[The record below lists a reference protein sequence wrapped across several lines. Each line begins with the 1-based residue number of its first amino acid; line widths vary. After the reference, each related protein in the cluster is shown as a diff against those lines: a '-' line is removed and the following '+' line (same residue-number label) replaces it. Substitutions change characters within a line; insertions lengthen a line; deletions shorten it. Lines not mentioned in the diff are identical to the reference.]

1 MNWFPP
7 RVLVISWVALLALL
21 GTTVFAAYQPLGS
34 FNLFIALLIAT
45 TKASIVA
52 AVFMEL
58 RERSGLTIAFAAA
71 GFFWLGILI
80 WLSGIDFMT
89 RPELPSLTA
98 APALLRS
105 P

>member
-1 MNWFPP
+1 MSLFPP
-7 RVLVISWVALLALL
+7 RILVISWAALLVLL
-21 GTTVFAAYQPLGS
+21 GTTVFLAYQPLGS

-45 TKASIVA
+45 SKALIVA

-80 WLSGIDFMT
+80 WLSGADFIT
-89 RPELPSLTA
+89 RAEFPSIIA
-98 APALLRS
+98 Q
-105 P
+105 